1 MVTISGEFMRTRLIP
16 ILCPHLLWK
25 RKITPSGYTP
35 KLVRKEINQQIK
47 KRYVNYGAW
56 ANLLDSCE
64 GPLLYLLLV
73 TVPQMTRVSVEA
85 SVDWKKK
92 KRRVDAFSTAKNKRR
107 QIKIKMTGACR
118 ERRKRTVGEAS
129 VRGPFFVLKVKNG
142 DGWQQGGKTKK
153 LLYCLSLTRVRWWR
167 HNAPALWT
175 AAGRRMPHSYGTRT
189 ADTHG
194 EGRVGR

>member
-1 MVTISGEFMRTRLIP
+1 MIREFRSMSKLTGQLRRSP
-16 ILCPHLLWK
+16 IVLAACNSSP
-25 RKITPSGYTP
+25 
-35 KLVRKEINQQIK
+35 N
-47 KRYVNYGAW
+47 
-56 ANLLDSCE
+56 DSRFRWSICW
-64 GPLLYLLLV
+64 L
-73 TVPQMTRVSVEA
+73 
-85 SVDWKKK
+85 K

-107 QIKIKMTGACR
+107 QIKIKMTGAWR
-118 ERRKRTVGEAS
+118 ERRKRTVGKPS
-129 VRGPFFVLKVKNG
+129 VRGPFFVLKAKNG

-153 LLYCLSLTRVRWWR
+153 VLYCLSLTRVRWWR